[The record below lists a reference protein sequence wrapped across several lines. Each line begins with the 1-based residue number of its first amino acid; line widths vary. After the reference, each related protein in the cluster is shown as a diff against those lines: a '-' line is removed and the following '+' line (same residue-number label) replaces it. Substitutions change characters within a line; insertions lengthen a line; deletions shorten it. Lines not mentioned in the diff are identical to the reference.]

1 MLQHYLKF
9 HLEKDELEEA
19 MYGKKT
25 RSLEVLH
32 NALVFREQAFDV
44 VEEYLFPKSTSCKEG
59 PPIVVD
65 KGNDMNM
72 AIKQAENM
80 TRADLSRFLYQKSN

>member
-1 MLQHYLKF
+1 
-9 HLEKDELEEA
+9 

-25 RSLEVLH
+25 RALEVLQ

-44 VEEYLFPKSTSCKEG
+44 VEEHLFPKSSSYIEG
-59 PPIVVD
+59 LLTVVN

-72 AIKQAENM
+72 TIKQAENM
-80 TRADLSRFLYQKSN
+80 TRADLSQFLYQKSN